1 MIGYLEGTLKLK
13 EAPEVLLLVGGV
25 GYELEA
31 SMQTH
36 YRLPEVGERAELYTH
51 LSIREDAHKLY
62 GFATKEERSLFRILI
77 KVNGVGPKLALQI
90 LSSLTPDEFMTR
102 VQNEDVVSLVK
113 LPGIGKKTAERLVI
127 EVKDKL
133 GDLIDQSAVSLTA
146 EQGSREDAVHALMA
160 LGYANAEVRAILK
173 TIDTDNKDLQ
183 VIIKEALQALANH

>member
-1 MIGYLEGTLKLK
+1 MIGYLEGLLKLK
-13 EAPEVLLLVGGV
+13 EAPEVLLLVNGV

-36 YRLPEVGERAELYTH
+36 YRLPEPGQKAELYTH
-51 LSIREDAHKLY
+51 LSIREDAHKLF

-102 VQNEDVVSLVK
+102 VQSEDVASLVK

-133 GDLIDQSAVSLTA
+133 GELIDQSAVSLTA
-146 EQGSREDAVHALMA
+146 EQGSREDALHALMA
-160 LGYANAEVRAILK
+160 LGYGNAEVRAILK
-173 TIDTDNKDLQ
+173 TIDTEEKDLQ
-183 VIIKEALQALANH
+183 VIIKEALQALSNH